1 MENFSEDNKD
11 PQHMTAAQWLEEFK
25 TRALAVKQA
34 ADEWAIRWNE
44 PEGRFISAMLRQPKC
59 LVSCYP
65 PGKNEWR
72 RSRCK
77 AA

>member
-1 MENFSEDNKD
+1 
-11 PQHMTAAQWLEEFK
+11 
-25 TRALAVKQA
+25 
-34 ADEWAIRWNE
+34 
-44 PEGRFISAMLRQPKC
+44 MLRQPKC